1 MSANGIRDRAL
12 GRELRAG
19 FPRRICMP
27 SFPTD
32 RYGLVHRDAALHAG
46 FSDEQLAS
54 AVERGDLVR
63 VHPGVWVTSS
73 GRPHGPDAAESLHRL
88 RALAVATSGP
98 ARAHPLS
105 HVSAAAVHGLS
116 MLHPDLNVVHVTTG
130 RPYGGSIRRQRHL
143 HAAPLEPEEITEVDG
158 VRVTS
163 VERTA
168 VDVACMGTF
177 AQAIVVFDAAL
188 RRGADPDVLAD
199 TLSRRRRTSARNAK
213 RALPLADGKAESV
226 GESWSRA
233 QIIDAGLPIPTLQRE
248 FIIDGQ
254 RYRSDFDWDGL
265 LIGEFD
271 GLHKY
276 GRLRRTD
283 ETATDVVVRE
293 KLREDRLRAEGL
305 TVTRWTWA
313 TLERRQLV
321 PLLRPQLEKLG
332 LLAA

>member
-1 MSANGIRDRAL
+1 
-12 GRELRAG
+12 
-19 FPRRICMP
+19 MP

-213 RALPLADGKAESV
+213 RAHYLSPTVRPRVSANPGAVPRSSMRVSRSLRCSASSSSTGRGTAATSTGTDCSSESSTACTRTVACGAQTKQPRTSSFVRSCARIASGPKVSPSRAGPGPLSSADGWYRFSV
-226 GESWSRA
+226 RSWRSPAYSQPSRDHRFRSRSPFNGE
-233 QIIDAGLPIPTLQRE
+233 RE
-248 FIIDGQ
+248 
-254 RYRSDFDWDGL
+254 RNR
-265 LIGEFD
+265 
-271 GLHKY
+271 
-276 GRLRRTD
+276 
-283 ETATDVVVRE
+283 
-293 KLREDRLRAEGL
+293 
-305 TVTRWTWA
+305 
-313 TLERRQLV
+313 
-321 PLLRPQLEKLG
+321 
-332 LLAA
+332 